1 MIACFLD
8 RDGVV
13 IKDKNYLKNLKD
25 IKYTTGIFE
34 GLTKITDKKYSIFII
49 TNQSGVGRGYFSE
62 KKLKSIHNK
71 IEKKLKSK
79 NVKIKGIK
87 YCPCHPKAKIEKYKR
102 KCSMRKPNPG
112 MINYFIKKY
121 AIDRKKSFLIGDKRS
136 DVLAGKRAKLKNNF
150 IYNDKKNFESFVNN
164 LINRNK
170 I

>member
-34 GLTKITDKKYSIFII
+34 GLTKIIDKKYSIFII

-71 IEKKLKSK
+71 IER
-79 NVKIKGIK
+79 VG
-87 YCPCHPKAKIEKYKR
+87 E
-102 KCSMRKPNPG
+102 
-112 MINYFIKKY
+112 
-121 AIDRKKSFLIGDKRS
+121 
-136 DVLAGKRAKLKNNF
+136 
-150 IYNDKKNFESFVNN
+150 
-164 LINRNK
+164 
-170 I
+170 